1 MRTIRFTDDN
11 KREEGARI
19 IVTSGLVEYT
29 PNKGVFRVP
38 NYVLEILDRQGIP
51 YEVLKTHQNSGG
63 RAKSS

>member
-29 PNKGVFRVP
+29 GKKGAYRVP
-38 NYVLEILDRQGIP
+38 NYVLEILDRQGVP
-51 YEVLKTHQNSGG
+51 YEILRDHQNSGG
-63 RAKSS
+63 YATSS

>member
-1 MRTIRFTDDN
+1 MGTIRFTDDD